1 MTNRG
6 AVCGKAAFTV
16 LILPQGSH
24 RPTRTRDP
32 AEARGRLRDGVNEI
46 VQKDIES
53 GVDREE
59 SLPATKSRARE
70 VV

>member
-6 AVCGKAAFTV
+6 AECGKAACTV
-16 LILPQGSH
+16 LILPPGESKAYSN
-24 RPTRTRDP
+24 TRSCGGEGP
-32 AEARGRLRDGVNEI
+32 PQDGVNEI